1 MNDTYNR
8 IFHKYNHHEILIK
21 DDIDKL
27 IFSTVLKRKKKI
39 KEKKFITS
47 TLWEN
52 LKKKK
57 IKEKELIPYFWS
69 TLQGHPYNTITSY
82 VFLGFQVILAE
93 QLPRPFV

>member
-8 IFHKYNHHEILIK
+8 IFHKYNHYEILIK

-27 IFSTVLKRKKKI
+27 IFSTVLKRKKKS
-39 KEKKFITS
+39 KKKNSLHLPCGKI
-47 TLWEN
+47 L
-52 LKKKK
+52 KKK

>member
-27 IFSTVLKRKKKI
+27 IFSTVLKRKKNRRKKI
-39 KEKKFITS
+39 HYIYLVGK
-47 TLWEN
+47 

-57 IKEKELIPYFWS
+57 KLKRKNLYLTSGQHFKGILIIP
-69 TLQGHPYNTITSY
+69 
-82 VFLGFQVILAE
+82 
-93 QLPRPFV
+93 